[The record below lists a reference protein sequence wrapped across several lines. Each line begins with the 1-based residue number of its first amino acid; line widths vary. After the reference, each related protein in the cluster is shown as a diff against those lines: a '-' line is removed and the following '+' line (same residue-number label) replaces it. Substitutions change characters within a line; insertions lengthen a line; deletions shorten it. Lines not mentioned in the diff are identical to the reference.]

1 MSDETQENE
10 NLEVSELDLLKQR
23 ADQLGIKYGAKVG
36 VELLRTR
43 VNAAI
48 NGDDDE
54 PEEEDDSDT
63 DEELDQEESQKET
76 AAPKPTLTK
85 KRAEAFGE
93 TAEERRQRLR
103 KDALKLVRVRI
114 TCMNP
119 LKKEFKGEVFTVS
132 NSVIGTYRKFVPYN
146 TESDEG
152 WLIPKIMLNMLRERK
167 FNNIRFETKNG
178 LKIPRP
184 NQVKEFAIEVLDLPT
199 EKELCELE
207 RRQAMSRS
215 VED

>member
-1 MSDETQENE
+1 MSDEIPENQE
-10 NLEVSELDLLKQR
+10 LTELDMLKQR

-36 VELLRTR
+36 VDLLRTR

-48 NGDDDE
+48 NGEDE
-54 PEEEDDSDT
+54 DTNLDNDAEQEEEDP
-63 DEELDQEESQKET
+63 KE
-76 AAPKPTLTK
+76 AKPTLSK

-93 TAEERRQRLR
+93 TPDEKRQRLR
-103 KDALKLVRVRI
+103 RDALKLVRVRI

-132 NSVIGTYRKFVPYN
+132 NSVVGTYRKFVPYN

-167 FNNIRFETKNG
+167 FNQIRFETKNG

-184 NQVKEFAIEVLDLPT
+184 NQVKEFAIELMEPPT
-199 EKELCELE
+199 KQELVELE

-215 VED
+215 IEE